1 MATQERAAMYPGDLS
16 LRLRGANA
24 TAAEDSLDH
33 AASIVREMV
42 NPLESVNNLAYLLC
56 LSAQEPDQVVQLI
69 AMLQS
74 QLTIL
79 NEVVQGTLDAA
90 KDVHDPES
98 AKTPRV

>member
-1 MATQERAAMYPGDLS
+1 
-16 LRLRGANA
+16 
-24 TAAEDSLDH
+24 
-33 AASIVREMV
+33 MV
-42 NPLESVNNLAYLLC
+42 NPLESVNNQAYLLY

-79 NEVVQGTLDAA
+79 NEIVQSALNAA
-90 KDVHDPES
+90 KNEPDPES